1 MMSFFKNL
9 FKKSAPETP
18 TRELNHVSKLI
29 IGDIIEF
36 SDSFTLP
43 TEVRRQKFE
52 VIAVET
58 LEFEH
63 QHYPRFKLQG
73 EQQTYVWLSLPGH
86 DQNNFQLSLE
96 LTREDV
102 SQLFDLELFSDVF
115 EEGFTELST
124 EQPVSLGDWHADH
137 YYQQDIATVGYH
149 HRTDFRTAAP
159 SKYADENPGQQF
171 EFYHLHDAKES
182 KLIDIMVLNNGDTD
196 VYLTVQLGNDSI
208 TGYWPIA

>member
-1 MMSFFKNL
+1 MSFFKNL
-9 FKKSAPETP
+9 FKKSTP
-18 TRELNHVSKLI
+18 ATPARDLNHVSKLI
-29 IGDIIEF
+29 IGDIIEL

-43 TEVRRQKFE
+43 SEIRRQKFE
-52 VIAVET
+52 VMAIET

-73 EQQTYVWLSLPGH
+73 EQQTYVWLTLPGH

-96 LTREDV
+96 LTREEV
-102 SQLFDLELFSDVF
+102 SQLFDLALFGDVF
-115 EEGFTELST
+115 EEGFTELPS
-124 EQPVSLGDWHADH
+124 QLPVTLGDWHAAR

-149 HRTDFRTAAP
+149 HRTDFRTSAP
-159 SKYADENPGQQF
+159 SQYTEDNPGRQF
-171 EFYHLHDAKES
+171 DFYHLHDAKEN
-182 KLIDIMVLNNGDTD
+182 KLIDIMVYNTGDTD

>member
-1 MMSFFKNL
+1 MSFFKNL
-9 FKKSAPETP
+9 FKKSAPATP
-18 TRELNHVSKLI
+18 TRDLNHVSKLI
-29 IGDIIEF
+29 IGDIIEL

-43 TEVRRQKFE
+43 SEIRRQKFE
-52 VIAVET
+52 VMAIET

-73 EQQTYVWLSLPGH
+73 EQQTYVWLTLPGH

-96 LTREDV
+96 LTREEV
-102 SQLFDLELFSDVF
+102 SQLFDLALFGNVF
-115 EEGFTELST
+115 EEGFTELPS
-124 EQPVSLGDWHADH
+124 QLPVTLGDWHAAR

-149 HRTDFRTAAP
+149 HRTDFRTSAP
-159 SKYADENPGQQF
+159 SQYTEDNPGRQF
-171 EFYHLHDAKES
+171 DFYHLHDAKEN
-182 KLIDIMVLNNGDTD
+182 KLIDIMVYNTGDTD

>member
-1 MMSFFKNL
+1 MSFFKNL
-9 FKKSAPETP
+9 FKKSAPATP
-18 TRELNHVSKLI
+18 TRDLNHVSKLI
-29 IGDIIEF
+29 IGDIIEL

-43 TEVRRQKFE
+43 SEIRRQKFE
-52 VIAVET
+52 VMAIET

-73 EQQTYVWLSLPGH
+73 EQQTYVWLTLPGH

-96 LTREDV
+96 LTREEV
-102 SQLFDLELFSDVF
+102 SQLFDLALFGDVF
-115 EEGFTELST
+115 EEGFTELPS
-124 EQPVSLGDWHADH
+124 QLPVTLGDWHAAR

-149 HRTDFRTAAP
+149 HRTDFRTSAP
-159 SKYADENPGQQF
+159 SQYTEDNPGRQF
-171 EFYHLHDAKES
+171 DFYHLHDAKEN
-182 KLIDIMVLNNGDTD
+182 KLIDIMVYNTGDTD

>member
-1 MMSFFKNL
+1 MSFFKNL
-9 FKKSAPETP
+9 FKKSAPATP
-18 TRELNHVSKLI
+18 ARELNHVSKLI
-29 IGDIIEF
+29 LGDIIEF

-43 TEVRRQKFE
+43 SEVRQQKFE
-52 VIAVET
+52 VIGIET

-86 DQNNFQLSLE
+86 DHNNFQLSLE
-96 LTREDV
+96 LTREEV
-102 SQLFDLELFSDVF
+102 TQLFDLELFSDVF
-115 EEGFTELST
+115 EEGFTELPS
-124 EQPVSLGDWHADH
+124 QLPVSLGDWHAER

-149 HRTDFRTAAP
+149 HRTDFRTSVP
-159 SKYADENPGQQF
+159 SQYADDNLGRQF
-171 EFYHLHDAKES
+171 EFYHLHDAKEN
-182 KLIDIMVLNNGDTD
+182 KLIDIMVHNNGDTD